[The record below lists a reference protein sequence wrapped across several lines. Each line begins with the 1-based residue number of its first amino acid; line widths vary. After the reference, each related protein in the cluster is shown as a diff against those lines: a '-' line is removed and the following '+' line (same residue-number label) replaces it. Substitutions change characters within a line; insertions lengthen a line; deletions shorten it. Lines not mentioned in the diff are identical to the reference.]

1 LANGRTLLVLART
14 TSIKPGEDGGSS
26 PLSSLSFQILLWY
39 YQAAMS
45 ARAALLVVYLLSFIS
60 ISSFCQATSSAQEQV
75 SVHERLAQQYLSQQH
90 PELAIPELKKIV
102 ELDPGNVNGRAN
114 LGVLLFF
121 HGDYVNAIPQLQEAL
136 KLQPDLSKVRALLG
150 MAEQRTGDF
159 KSAQRDL
166 EASFSSIQDQKLK
179 VQVGLELVG
188 IYTASSNLDDA
199 AAVVTQLKKAYPDNA
214 EVLYA
219 AYRTYSDLS
228 GESMLSL
235 SMLAPDSAQ
244 MHQVMAHE
252 EIREG
257 NTNKAV
263 AHFRKA
269 IEINPH
275 LPGVHYEL
283 AELLNTSLDA
293 TVKDDA
299 EKEYRVAVKEN
310 PGDERAECRLGEI
323 DAHKGNTSMAY
334 EEFSRAVEL
343 QPQDSEARLGLAKVL
358 IDLNQQDRAQS
369 MLEETVKL
377 DPTNDVAH
385 YRLGNLYRQ
394 KGKIEDAKR
403 EVELYKKYK
412 DMKEKLRSVYKDLQV
427 VPSEIRSDALD
438 AK

>member
-1 LANGRTLLVLART
+1 
-14 TSIKPGEDGGSS
+14 
-26 PLSSLSFQILLWY
+26 
-39 YQAAMS
+39 MS
-45 ARAALLVVYLLSFIS
+45 TRAALLAVFLVPFVSILSL
-60 ISSFCQATSSAQEQV
+60 CQGASSAQEKL
-75 SVHERLAQQYLSQQH
+75 SAHEHLAQQYLSQQR
-90 PELAIPELKKIV
+90 PDLAIPELKKVI

-121 HGDYVNAIPQLQEAL
+121 HGDYADAVPQLQEAL
-136 KLQPDLSKVRALLG
+136 KLRPDLWKVQALLG
-150 MAEQRTGDF
+150 MAEQRTADF

-188 IYTASSNLDDA
+188 LYTASSDLDDA
-199 AAVVTQLKKAYPDNA
+199 AGVITQLKKAYPEDP

-219 AYRTYSDLS
+219 AYRTFSDLS

-235 SMLAPDSAQ
+235 SMVAPDSAQ

-252 EIREG
+252 EIKEG

-263 AHFRKA
+263 AQFRKA
-269 IEINPH
+269 IELNTH

-293 TVKDDA
+293 AVKNEA
-299 EKEYRVAVKEN
+299 EKEYRAAVKEN
-310 PGDERAECRLGEI
+310 PGDERAEFRLGEI
-323 DAHKGNTSMAY
+323 DAHNGNTAKAY
-334 EEFSRAVEL
+334 EEYSRAVEL
-343 QPQDSEARLGLAKVL
+343 QPQDAEARLGLAKIL
-358 IDLNQQDRAQS
+358 IDMNQRDKAQA

-377 DPTNDVAH
+377 EPTNAVAH

-394 KGKIEDAKR
+394 KGQIEDAKR
-403 EVELYKKYK
+403 EVDLYKKYK
-412 DMKEKLRSVYKDLQV
+412 DMKDKLRSVYKDLQV
-427 VPSEIRSDALD
+427 VPSEINHDELD